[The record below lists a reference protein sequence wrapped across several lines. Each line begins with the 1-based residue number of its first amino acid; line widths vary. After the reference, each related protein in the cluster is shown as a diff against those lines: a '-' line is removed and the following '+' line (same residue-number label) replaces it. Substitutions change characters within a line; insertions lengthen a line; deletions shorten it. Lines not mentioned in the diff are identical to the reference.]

1 MLCFHIYTLKTLSLK
16 KINKDKMFDDVTDYV
31 YCNFLDSQVAIMQSE
46 IKKFLKSLPVVILS
60 K

>member
-1 MLCFHIYTLKTLSLK
+1 MLCFHIYTLKSLSLK

-46 IKKFLKSLPVVILS
+46 IKKF
-60 K
+60 